1 MVFTRARVRPRTGFR
16 SSSSTEED
24 NQTIV
29 SGRSLPRTGVD
40 GCARARVAN
49 EPGARRAETRPTPT
63 PARERRRRN
72 VCSRSMFARDAL
84 ARSTSSPGV
93 ALGVHATRVG
103 ALGVAS
109 GGAFLPTVYAY
120 VQPTAPWMKV
130 VSTSSPGD
138 ESRRFSPATRRRP
151 PLVDARGTRR
161 ESRDAIKNII
171 IARARRSSF
180 VDVIARARS
189 PTPARVVD
197 RARFRSSSGRRL
209 RRLSCCARSVVVV
222 VQPISRDS

>member
-84 ARSTSSPGV
+84 ARSTFVGCCVGCSR
-93 ALGVHATRVG
+93 HARRRVG
-103 ALGVAS
+103 CCVGRCVPPDCLRIR
-109 GGAFLPTVYAY
+109 PTDR
-120 VQPTAPWMKV
+120 TL
-130 VSTSSPGD
+130 D

-189 PTPARVVD
+189 PAPARVVD

>member
-1 MVFTRARVRPRTGFR
+1 MRRKPRWLPR
-16 SSSSTEED
+16 REL
-24 NQTIV
+24 V
-29 SGRSLPRTGVD
+29 RSLPRTGVD

-84 ARSTSSPGV
+84 AREHRSRDVRECRALGV
-93 ALGVHATRVG
+93 ALGVRRRVG
-103 ALGVAS
+103 CCVGRCVPPDCLRIR
-109 GGAFLPTVYAY
+109 PTDR
-120 VQPTAPWMKV
+120 TL
-130 VSTSSPGD
+130 D
-138 ESRRFSPATRRRP
+138 ENNRECRFSPATRRRP

-189 PTPARVVD
+189 PAPARVVD
-197 RARFRSSSGRRL
+197 RARFRSSSRRRL